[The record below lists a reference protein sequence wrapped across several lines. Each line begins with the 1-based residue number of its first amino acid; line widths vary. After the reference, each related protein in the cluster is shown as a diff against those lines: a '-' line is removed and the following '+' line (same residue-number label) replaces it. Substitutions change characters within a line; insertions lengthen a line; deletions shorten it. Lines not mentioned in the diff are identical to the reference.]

1 MKILMITSKPFRPE
15 PWIYREAKTL
25 VNAGHNVR
33 IIGWNRE
40 RKYKNKEEID
50 GIEIE
55 RIPIRSP
62 YGSFLALLPL
72 FPIFYITLLIK
83 ALSTDFDVIECHNF
97 DTLPISVFIAKL
109 RGKKVIYH
117 SLDFYFTWF
126 NRETS
131 SKTRKMLSNLFRK
144 KELYFLN
151 KINHLIV
158 PTPGSKNYYSK
169 YNLKCGSTILY
180 NTIGMDF
187 FNDNDAVKKDKF
199 VISYIGEIRYEKALS
214 NLIQATKDIPDVKIL
229 IVGGGVKAENIKNM
243 SDSFPHVEVIDH
255 VPFKEVIKFY
265 KKSSCIFAVYDS
277 TNENIKVAIPVKLFE
292 AMACGIPVIV
302 NKNIWVSDF
311 VASSRIGLCVN
322 ENNLEEIK
330 NAILEL
336 KTNKKI
342 ANEYGENGR
351 KLFEKKYNW
360 EIQQGKLLKVYEE
373 M

>member
-25 VNAGHNVR
+25 VDAGNNVTVVGWDR
-33 IIGWNRE
+33 NKNFCKKEIIDKINVE
-40 RKYKNKEEID
+40 RMQIKA
-50 GIEIE
+50 
-55 RIPIRSP
+55 S

-72 FPIFYITLLIK
+72 FPIFYISLLIK

-131 SKTRKMLSNLFRK
+131 SKARKMLSSLFRR
-144 KELYFLN
+144 KEVYFLN

-158 PTPGSKNYYSK
+158 PTPGSKEYYDK

-180 NTIGMDF
+180 NTIGKDF
-187 FNDNDAVKKDKF
+187 FNNNDAAKKDKF

-229 IVGGGVKAENIKNM
+229 IVGGGVKAENIKNK
-243 SDSFPHVEVIDH
+243 SDSFPHVDVIDH
-255 VPFKEVIKFY
+255 VPFKEVTKFY

-311 VASSRIGLCVN
+311 VVSNRIGLCVN

-330 NAILEL
+330 NAINEL
-336 KTNKKI
+336 KTNKKMTQ
-342 ANEYGENGR
+342 EYGKNGR

-360 EIQQGKLLKVYEE
+360 EKQQGKLLEIYKNL
-373 M
+373 